1 MIERAERA
9 LCKAYV
15 KTNYEL
21 QKLIREEDGDGEVSK
36 VIYIGIAVI
45 GALIIMGLLF
55 GDGHDGK
62 GGLIGLIW
70 GKIEETIGKI
80 FP

>member
-21 QKLIREEDGDGEVSK
+21 QKLMREEDGDGEVSK
-36 VIYIGIAVI
+36 VVYIAIAVI

-55 GDGHDGK
+55 GENHDGQ
-62 GGLIGLIW
+62 GGLIHEIW
-70 GKIEETIGKI
+70 EGIEEKI
-80 FP
+80 HDIFN